1 MRVSENRNRAIGG
14 SGIWVTSFGR
24 IAIVFFIVFSLL
36 LVLSPART
44 ALKSSCSDVF
54 FHLTLLAYCPQIT
67 ARSYLSRQ
75 NHGCITNKTMPSKT
89 SLRRVMRSDHAQPE
103 PYGLPVELKNIPAPC
118 HAERERSIRGNRL
131 FNMAYP
137 GCFALAPHDMAR
149 GSFFNTMSE
158 RIA

>member
-54 FHLTLLAYCPQIT
+54 FHLTLLAYCPKIT

-89 SLRRVMRSDHAQPE
+89 SPRRVMRSDHAQPE

-118 HAERERSIRGNRL
+118 HAERERSIQGKPCRRGGCL
-131 FNMAYP
+131 
-137 GCFALAPHDMAR
+137 GCFARAQHDTSR
-149 GSFFNTMSE
+149 GVFSGMP
-158 RIA
+158 